1 MIILAFIL
9 IMAMAFFDIS
19 NYKPLLSQHHPEM
32 GVLGIF
38 VGSTLVFYAY
48 LGFDIIPAVAE
59 EARNSRRDIPRAIIH
74 QVLYVMVIYI
84 LVAFFV
90 NGVGRLENL
99 QGETAIALAFEAVG
113 HPWVAGVIYLCAFLG
128 ITASAFINMLGQ
140 SRVLYSL
147 AKDGLFFERFKEL
160 DPITHV
166 PVKGSWITSF
176 LVIVLSVLL
185 DVEELTFILSVENLL
200 TYSLVNA
207 GVLCLRF
214 RDSPS

>member
-1 MIILAFIL
+1 
-9 IMAMAFFDIS
+9 
-19 NYKPLLSQHHPEM
+19 
-32 GVLGIF
+32 
-38 VGSTLVFYAY
+38 
-48 LGFDIIPAVAE
+48 
-59 EARNSRRDIPRAIIH
+59 
-74 QVLYVMVIYI
+74 
-84 LVAFFV
+84 
-90 NGVGRLENL
+90 
-99 QGETAIALAFEAVG
+99 
-113 HPWVAGVIYLCAFLG
+113 
-128 ITASAFINMLGQ
+128 MLGQ

-160 DPITHV
+160 DPVTHV